1 MAINH
6 YQLLGIPEDADL
18 RRIKAAYRS
27 MAKRCH
33 PDTNQGSAAAAE
45 LFRKLNEAYRVLSNE
60 QLRKL
65 YNQQLPRQTEPKPQ
79 PSQPRPAEPQQ
90 KFNRFLNSLL
100 DAIFAD
106 PEPQVEEP
114 LAAPLPRQKPAGK
127 VRRQPDFNFYYYLAM
142 EQGKNPYRCDEDG
155 IYRRDKEK
163 ARQPSYKRTPASSF
177 VLLLLS
183 GFWKFFQQ

>member
-45 LFRKLNEAYRVLSNE
+45 LFLKLNEAYRVLSNE
-60 QLRKL
+60 PLRKL
-65 YNQQLPRQTEPKPQ
+65 YNQQLPRQPEPQ
-79 PSQPRPAEPQQ
+79 PSQPRPAAPQQ

-100 DAIFAD
+100 DAIFAA
-106 PEPQVEEP
+106 PEPRGEEP
-114 LAAPLPRQKPAGK
+114 LAAPPPRHKPAGK

-155 IYRRDKEK
+155 VYRRENKEK
-163 ARQPSYKRTPASSF
+163 ARPPGYKRTPASSF

-183 GFWKFFQQ
+183 GFWKFFLQ